1 MRLPQCLLLATY
13 LSTGVSAF
21 YPYIFKLTASL
32 DGDRKA
38 SEKLQGRFFPWILE
52 NDVEDDG
59 VSLPK
64 LELKKLPKNAPR
76 DNNYALVKG
85 DEPSMAHSVSIDNDG
100 HDLSYFSTVKFG
112 SKGQEMLMLLDTGGT
127 NTWVF
132 GSDCKSQACQQHNT
146 FGDKDSTTLKI
157 DTDPWKVGYGSGA
170 VSGVLANDTVSFAG
184 FDLEMT
190 FGLALN
196 ATDDFCL
203 FKMDGILG
211 LARSDG
217 SETGTPTFMDMVAD
231 SKMLKSNIIGISL
244 SRTSDGVNDGEMTFG
259 DVDKTKYLGDIT
271 YTGAATNLN
280 RWQIP
285 VDDAGVDGKA
295 CNFTGKSAIIDTGTS
310 YILIPLEDAVTL
322 HALIPGSSPKGE
334 NGENFVV
341 PCDSTAKVQL
351 TFSGVTY
358 DISPKDYIG
367 GPADSSG
374 KTCLSTIIGHQI
386 FGPDDWLV
394 GDVFLKNVYSVFDFD
409 NNQVGFAR
417 RAPPTTTTTAAAN
430 PTAAPP
436 SETTSSDAITTGSAV
451 SAVYAG
457 AAAKTAITP
466 SLATAVL
473 TSSLWLSPVLAVLG
487 ALV

>member
-1 MRLPQCLLLATY
+1 MRLPQCLLLATC

-21 YPYIFKLTASL
+21 YPYAFKLTTSL
-32 DGDRKA
+32 DGDRDA
-38 SEKLQGRFFPWILE
+38 SEKLQGRSLPQILE
-52 NDVEDDG
+52 NDGEDG
-59 VSLPK
+59 GISLRK
-64 LELKKLPKNAPR
+64 LELKKLPKNAHVLAR
-76 DNNYALVKG
+76 G
-85 DEPSMAHSVSIDNDG
+85 DEPSRSHSVSIENDG

-132 GSDCKSQACQQHNT
+132 GSDCRSPACQRHTT
-146 FGDKDSTTLKI
+146 FGDQNSTTLKI
-157 DTDPWKVGYGSGA
+157 DAAPWKVGYGSGT

-184 FDLEMT
+184 FDLDMT

-196 ATDDFCL
+196 ATDDFCR
-203 FKMDGILG
+203 FQMDGILG
-211 LARSDG
+211 LARSGG
-217 SETGTPTFMDMVAD
+217 SEMGTPTFMDMVAD
-231 SKMLKSNIIGISL
+231 STMLKSNIIGISL
-244 SRTSDGVNDGEMTFG
+244 SRTSDGANDGEMTLG
-259 DVDKTKYLGDIT
+259 DVDRTKYLGDIT

-285 VDDAGVDGKA
+285 LDDAGVDGKA

-310 YILIPLEDAVTL
+310 YILIPPDDATTL

-334 NGENFVV
+334 NFIV
-341 PCDSTAKVQL
+341 PCDSTAKVQF

-358 DISPKDYIG
+358 DVSPKDYVG
-367 GPADSSG
+367 DPADSSG
-374 KTCLSTIIGHQI
+374 ETCVSTIIGHQV

-409 NNQVGFAR
+409 KNQVGFAR
-417 RAPPTTTTTAAAN
+417 RAPPTTSTTTTTTAAAAAAAAD
-430 PTAAPP
+430 PTTAPP
-436 SETTSSDAITTGSAV
+436 SQTTSSDAKTTASAH

-457 AAAKTAITP
+457 TAAKTTALTP
-466 SLATAVL
+466 SLATAIL
-473 TSSLWLSPVLAVLG
+473 LAVLG